1 MSEDFYASLPRRRM
15 GAGVLF
21 VDAACQPLLVEPT
34 YKPTWEIP
42 GGVVEAGEDPRTC
55 AAREVREELGLDLT
69 PGRLLVID
77 HKSEPPPRGDAI
89 MLVYDGGELDDPKA
103 IRLQESELLS
113 YRFVSNDELDRHV
126 SEAFAYRVRQALRA
140 RRDGIVIEIV
150 NGRAV

>member
-1 MSEDFYASLPRRRM
+1 
-15 GAGVLF
+15 
-21 VDAACQPLLVEPT
+21 LLVEPT

-55 AAREVREELGLDLT
+55 AAREVREELGLDLV
-69 PGRLLVID
+69 PGRLLVLD

-89 MLVYDGGELDDPKA
+89 LLIYDGGQLDDPEA
-103 IRLQESELLS
+103 IRLQEAELRS
-113 YRFVSNDELDRHV
+113 YRFVPVTELDRLV
-126 SEAFAYRVRQALRA
+126 TEAFAYRVRQALRA